1 MEIEICEPTSEQ
13 AEFQALFTQTDKEAI
28 LCLTKEVEELQRII
42 DAYKKES
49 AEIEQILG
57 KVLGY
62 PWYKDDPKT
71 FPNATEDDG
80 VCVGIET
87 AWSLAMGAA
96 QTIRSLE
103 HKMKFIK
110 QLI

>member
-28 LCLTKEVEELQRII
+28 LCLTKEVEELRRVIEK
-42 DAYKKES
+42 YKKES
-49 AEIEQILG
+49 EEIEQILG
-57 KVLGY
+57 KALGY
-62 PWYKDDPKT
+62 PLYIDDPET
-71 FPNATEDDG
+71 FPNATKDDG

-96 QTIRSLE
+96 QTITALE
-103 HKMKFIK
+103 DKLMDHIC
-110 QLI
+110 LN

>member
-1 MEIEICEPTSEQ
+1 MEIKICKPTPEQ

-42 DAYKKES
+42 DNYKKES
-49 AEIEQILG
+49 EEIEQILG

-62 PWYKDDPKT
+62 PLYIDDPKT
-71 FPNATEDDG
+71 FPKATKDDG

-96 QTIRSLE
+96 QTITALE
-103 HKMKFIK
+103 DKLMEHSC
-110 QLI
+110 LN